1 MRDAFPGPDAHRAEL
16 ESLRARVAELEE
28 LLRRNQAVREA
39 DLEHGRQLRRFI
51 EASPD
56 GITTCNLDWIVTDC
70 NHATVNMLRCSSR
83 EDVIGRSILELMP
96 EYESEGILDH
106 AARTLEHG
114 VSDII
119 ECTCERADGT
129 RFPIMLTASTLEDDE
144 GRPCGFIGLTKDITE
159 YRLARE
165 QLRESEER
173 LRTLIDAMPDVVCF
187 KDGEGR
193 WLVSNDYNTRLF
205 GLEGVDYRGKHDRE
219 LAEMVP
225 ELAPVLLGCIESDEI
240 AWEQR
245 RPWRNDEV
253 ITHEDGSVQ
262 VFDIL
267 KVPMFH
273 PDGSRKGI
281 IVVGRDVT
289 ERYKAEE
296 ALRESEDRFHLL
308 FDTMHSGF
316 ALHEIVTDA
325 DGVACDYRF
334 LAVNPAFER
343 LTGIDADRLVG
354 RTATEA
360 IPGLELE
367 WLERYALVA
376 STAKSVHFESFSAD
390 LGRYYAVAAYSP
402 KPGQFVTLFE
412 DITDRKRNE
421 TALRESEGKY
431 RALFEN
437 TGTAMCLLDAD
448 ATVLLANEEFAELY
462 GSTREQIESRLV
474 LWDFVAPHDVERL
487 RRNHYERRSPT
498 GNPPNRYE
506 FDFLRGDGQIR
517 RVFVAIEMV
526 PGTQMSL
533 ASLIDVTDRNNA
545 EDALR
550 ASEER
555 YRALVENSPD
565 VIMRIDRRYRHLYVS
580 PSVLSFTGIPA
591 ADFIGKTHR
600 ELGFPEDLC
609 AFWEGCIETV
619 FDTGRAIE
627 REFDLPSERGAVTM
641 NWRLLPEYDGAGRTR
656 SVLTVA
662 RDVTEQRR
670 MEDQLHQT
678 SKMEAVG
685 RLAGGVAHDFNN
697 LLTAIGGYADFV
709 AEGLGADHPLQGD
722 IQQVQKATRRAT
734 TLTRQLLAFSRQQV
748 LDPVVLDLNVV
759 VRDMEKMLRRL
770 IGEDVELATTL
781 DPQIGR
787 VMADAGQIEQI
798 IMNLAVNSRDA
809 MPAGG
814 VLAIETGNTTLD
826 GSYVTARPGLTPGE
840 YVFLAVS
847 DTGHGMDHETRSHI
861 FEPFFTTRTQAGGTG
876 LGLAT
881 VYGIVKQ
888 SGGHVECYSEP
899 GHGTVFRVYL
909 PRHRYETDEAERKG
923 GEEPAARGHET
934 ILLVEDDAVV
944 RGFTLRALE
953 KQGFRVLVAES
964 PAQAIDIAERN
975 AADLSMLLTDVIMPE
990 MSGRELAD
998 ALRMRHP
1005 SLAVLY
1011 MSGYTATVIDRQGG
1025 LDPGVAFINKP
1036 FSVADLSRKVRQ
1048 TLDEWYRGVRPAG
1061 N

>member
-1 MRDAFPGPDAHRAEL
+1 MSDADPRPDASRAEL
-16 ESLRARVAELEE
+16 ETLRARVAELET
-28 LLRRNQAVREA
+28 LLHQHQAVREA
-39 DLEHGRQLRRFI
+39 DLEPGRQLRRFI

-70 NHATVNMLRCSSR
+70 NQATVNMLRCSSR
-83 EDVIGRSILELMP
+83 EDVIGRSILELLP
-96 EYESEGILDH
+96 EYESEGILEH
-106 AARTLEHG
+106 AERTLKRG

-129 RFPIMLTASTLEDDE
+129 RFPIMLSASTLEDDD

-159 YRLARE
+159 YRRARE

-205 GLEGVDYRGKHDRE
+205 GLEGVDYVGRHDRE
-219 LAEMVP
+219 LAEIVP
-225 ELAPVLLGCIESDEI
+225 ELAPVLLGCIESDEA

-245 RPWRNDEV
+245 APWRNDEV
-253 ITHEDGSVQ
+253 ITHEDGTVQ

-267 KVPMFH
+267 KVPMYH
-273 PDGSRKGI
+273 PDGRRKGI

-289 ERYKAEE
+289 ERCHAEE
-296 ALRESEDRFHLL
+296 ALRDSEDRFHLL

-316 ALHEIVTDA
+316 ALHEIVTD
-325 DGVACDYRF
+325 DNGDACDYRF

-343 LTGIDADRLVG
+343 LTGLDADSLIG
-354 RTATEA
+354 RTATEVLPA
-360 IPGLELE
+360 LEPE
-367 WLERYALVA
+367 WLERYARVSA
-376 STAKSVHFESFSAD
+376 TGEPAYFESASAE
-390 LGRYYAVAAYSP
+390 LGRHYSVAAYSP
-402 KPGQFVTLFE
+402 KPGQFVTLFD
-412 DITDRKRNE
+412 DITDRKQNE
-421 TALRESEGKY
+421 GALRASETRY

-437 TGTAMCLLDAD
+437 TGTAMCLLEPD

-462 GSTREQIESRLV
+462 GTSREQIESTLV
-474 LWDFVAPHDVERL
+474 LWDFVASHDVDL
-487 RRNHYERRSPT
+487 LKRNHRERRTPT
-498 GNPPNRYE
+498 GNPPKRYE
-506 FDFLRGDGQIR
+506 FDFLRSDGQIR
-517 RVFVAIEMV
+517 RVLVSVEMV
-526 PGTQMSL
+526 PGTQTSL
-533 ASLIDVTDRNNA
+533 ASMIDVTDRNIA
-545 EDALR
+545 EEALR

-565 VIMRIDRRYRHLYVS
+565 VIMRFDRQCRHLYAS
-580 PSVLSFTGIPA
+580 PSVLTATGIPA

-600 ELGFPEDLC
+600 EVGFPEDLST
-609 AFWEGCIETV
+609 FWERSIESV
-619 FDTGRAIE
+619 FEMGRPVE
-627 REFDLPSERGAVTM
+627 TEFELPSEQGPLTM
-641 NWRLLPEYDGAGRTR
+641 NWRLFPEHDASGQTQ
-656 SVLTVA
+656 SVLAVA

-670 MEDQLHQT
+670 MEDQLHQA

-697 LLTAIGGYADFV
+697 LLTAIGGYTDFV
-709 AEGLGADHPLQGD
+709 AEALGAGHPLQSD

-748 LDPVVLDLNVV
+748 LDPVVLDLNVI

-770 IGEDVELATTL
+770 IGEDVELVTTL
-781 DPQIGR
+781 APRLGR
-787 VMADAGQIEQI
+787 VMADAGQLGQI

-814 VLAIETGNTTLD
+814 VLALETGNTTLD
-826 GSYVTARPGLTPGE
+826 QAYTATRPGLAPGE

-847 DTGHGMDHETRSHI
+847 DSGHGMDEETRSHI
-861 FEPFFTTRTQAGGTG
+861 FEPFFTTRGHAGGTG

-899 GHGTVFRVYL
+899 GQGTVFRVYL
-909 PRHRYETDEAERKG
+909 PRHQYGTDDV
-923 GEEPAARGHET
+923 EPAADRDISARGHET

-944 RGFTLRALE
+944 RDFTCRALE
-953 KQGFRVLVAES
+953 RQGFRVLVAHS
-964 PAQAIDIAERN
+964 PAEALDIA
-975 AADLSMLLTDVIMPE
+975 DLNGGDISMLLTDVIMPQV
-990 MSGRELAD
+990 SGRELAE
-998 ALRMRHP
+998 ALRERYP

-1011 MSGYTATVIDRQGG
+1011 MSGYTASVIERQGG
-1025 LDPGVAFINKP
+1025 LEPGVAFINKP
-1036 FSVADLSRKVRQ
+1036 FSVSELSRKVRT
-1048 TLDEWYRGVRPAG
+1048 TLDEWHQGGAPGYI
-1061 N
+1061 